1 MVYKLELPI
10 KLISLLAPFV
20 VFLFP
25 SGPFNSES
33 PLALLVCAFP
43 YLVIFAFTHFVKHK
57 SRKLLIA
64 TATLLV
70 LLVLSSLS
78 MIFGTGSDPQS
89 SIGLFWQRFYLLVY
103 SQLFAQLKA
112 TYITNRCS
120 RSQAP
125 WDNNTWAQSL
135 RSKF

>member
-43 YLVIFAFTHFVKHK
+43 YLVIFAFTHFVKQK
-57 SRKLLIA
+57 SPKSLIA

-89 SIGLFWQRFYLLVY
+89 SIGLFFVYIAQVLAALLFV
-103 SQLFAQLKA
+103 SVFSVIRAIKGNVHNKPL
-112 TYITNRCS
+112 
-120 RSQAP
+120 
-125 WDNNTWAQSL
+125 
-135 RSKF
+135 